1 MKPTSIVK
9 RASIA
14 ALAVFL
20 LAGCATDGAA
30 QHEQHHP
37 AAISSKPQAGM
48 MMEPGEAGCGM
59 HEKMMVL
66 PMEQRRAAMA
76 EHMKTMSPQM
86 MQQCM
91 ETMGMQMQMMR
102 EQMGAMKK

>member
-1 MKPTSIVK
+1 MKLASTVK
-9 RASIA
+9 LSAMA
-14 ALAVFL
+14 ALSVFV
-20 LAGCATDGAA
+20 LAGCATDDAG

-37 AAISSKPQAGM
+37 AAVSAKPQAAM

-59 HEKMMVL
+59 HEKMMAL
-66 PMEQRRAAMA
+66 PMDQRRAAMA